1 MLDYWGEV
9 SELEVWPFF
18 FDNKSQAKRM
28 PEEVDDE
35 LEEEGVLDS
44 PLDKLEP
51 YGMFKNALLCKV
63 FLIFP

>member
-1 MLDYWGEV
+1 M
-9 SELEVWPFF
+9 EVWSFF
-18 FDNKSQAKRM
+18 FDNECQAKRM

-51 YGMFKNALLCKV
+51 YGMFKNALMRKFYFYLT
-63 FLIFP
+63 LLS